1 MVVDTT
7 PTYDA
12 QPPSR
17 CEEMLNN
24 KLNQFSKYD
33 REGTACHYPICIW
46 RVTLYVHC
54 TFHKKVSQCKYSL
67 LDKLL
72 RLP

>member
-33 REGTACHYPICIW
+33 REGTACHYCVDI
-46 RVTLYVHC
+46 RQAVSLEASERLTLSPFCLVGLSKH
-54 TFHKKVSQCKYSL
+54 F
-67 LDKLL
+67 
-72 RLP
+72 